1 MVCEWTDGRE
11 PKDGTK
17 ESWAV
22 LETVNLGDDLYHGDA
37 QFDTGRIDPI
47 LNF

>member
-1 MVCEWTDGRE
+1 MIENPGFNNTLAPYEVHPNTNNDIGGWGSVYAA
-11 PKDGTK
+11 K
-17 ESWAV
+17 S
-22 LETVNLGDDLYHGDA
+22 